1 MGEYHHI
8 VAAQAPQM
16 LICLP
21 LTFHP
26 SALMSGLLPPHTPDS
41 NKTDHPCHNFEK
53 IPFCFTL
60 PFASWSMDKGWKCNV
75 ISPFVHWL
83 KFVSEAIKLLYLSEI
98 VLNLW
103 FSKKISRSSLIFSN
117 GNIISAK
124 LLSPNFM
131 VIKLEAAVPII
142 LGKKIHVL
150 SQLNPHKCGMSSF
163 VGMSYLQHS
172 RTRIDCI
179 NDRCLKNLMSSTKD
193 KIIYQGT
200 HTVSFL
206 LYRFNL

>member
-103 FSKKISRSSLIFSN
+103 LSKKISRSSLIFSN

-142 LGKKIHVL
+142 LGKKNPCAVSAQPPQMWDVL
-150 SQLNPHKCGMSSF
+150 IRRDVLFTAQQDSYRLHKWSLS
-163 VGMSYLQHS
+163 
-172 RTRIDCI
+172 
-179 NDRCLKNLMSSTKD
+179 
-193 KIIYQGT
+193 
-200 HTVSFL
+200 
-206 LYRFNL
+206 